1 MNNDANPR
9 DIEDVDKD
17 ASPLD
22 DTDKFKNQGN
32 YRLDT
37 RLISRRED
45 EDVSE
50 VADMNMDPQGIP
62 EVDRMDWDQ
71 PQQE

>member
-1 MNNDANPR
+1 MNRNR
-9 DIEDVDKD
+9 DPKDYEDVDKD
-17 ASPLD
+17 ANPLD
-22 DTDKFKNQGN
+22 DTDEFKNQGN

-37 RLISRRED
+37 RNVSRRD

-50 VADMNMDPQGIP
+50 VADMNMDQQGID

-71 PQQE
+71 PQP